1 MSLKILKNTYLLQL
15 QKSMSI
21 QPRAN
26 APKYNN
32 EYNVFVKLRLDYSPY
47 LEPRKGSDGEI
58 RALRIEA
65 ERRHVHPA
73 GERLVARAG
82 GEEGFGPLRHAR
94 HLEGTCRS
102 VSMKGVGHHA
112 KS

>member
-1 MSLKILKNTYLLQL
+1 MVFD
-15 QKSMSI
+15 SI
-21 QPRAN
+21 QFDI
-26 APKYNN
+26 
-32 EYNVFVKLRLDYSPY
+32 FVIILSQTITFAAY